1 MKIYK
6 SKKTIFNE
14 CAIAFVLAVGLFL
27 LFFSFTSGAIYTI
40 GTTLAFLPLI
50 VIVRN
55 LIRLN
60 KPLIILDKKELFHIG
75 FTKVSKIQS
84 FKIIKIYKKEFFEF
98 QTANSVIRT
107 ELNSFTDL
115 DIKRLKTTKPFK
127 KN

>member
-60 KPLIILDKKELFHIG
+60 KPLIILGKKELFHNG

-98 QTANSVIRT
+98 QTANSDIRT

>member
-1 MKIYK
+1 ML
-6 SKKTIFNE
+6 
-14 CAIAFVLAVGLFL
+14 AFIVFFV
-27 LFFSFTSGAIYTI
+27 FFSFTSGAAYTI
-40 GTTLAFLPLI
+40 GTTISFIPLI

-55 LIRLN
+55 LIRLK
-60 KPLIILDKKELFHIG
+60 KPLIIIDKKELFHNG

-98 QTANSVIRT
+98 QTANSDIRT

>member
-14 CAIAFVLAVGLFL
+14 CIIAFVLSGGLFF
-27 LFFSFTSGAIYTI
+27 LFFSFSSGAIYTS
-40 GTTLAFLPLI
+40 GTISAFLPLI

-60 KPLIILDKKELFHIG
+60 KPLIILDKKEVFHNG
-75 FTKVSKIQS
+75 FTRVSKIQS

-98 QTANSVIRT
+98 QTANSEIRT
-107 ELNSFTDL
+107 ELNSFSDI

>member
-98 QTANSVIRT
+98 QIANSEIRT
-107 ELNSFTDL
+107 ELNSFSDL